1 MPVIDAELVEKIRSY
16 FSAQDDIY
24 AVYLFGSQA
33 KGTSRATS
41 DFDFAVLFREGLDP
55 YRRFQLKLQGANDLE
70 DLLESKV
77 DLVDLRSADLYFIH
91 QIMLNKVLLYE
102 QAKSKRVAF
111 EVEYRKRYFDHVP
124 ILKQY
129 HEQVRKR
136 LAERKSKFHD

>member
-1 MPVIDAELVEKIRSY
+1 MIDEMLIAKIRSY
-16 FSAQDDIY
+16 FSANDDTY

-33 KGTSRATS
+33 KGTSRPTS
-41 DFDFAVLFREGLDP
+41 DFDLAVLFKEGFET
-55 YRRFQLKLQGANDLE
+55 YRRFQMKLQMTNDLE

-91 QIMLNKVLLYE
+91 QIMLHKMLLYE
-102 QAKSKRVAF
+102 QAKNKRVAF
-111 EVEYRKRYFDHVP
+111 EVDYRKRYFDHMP

-136 LAERKSKFHD
+136 LLERRAKVRD